1 MSKGG
6 QTATQQTTQQLNPFV
21 QDLMTRGFS
30 AAQNVASIPYQ
41 AYQGPRIAQFR
52 PQEQQSF
59 QMAER
64 AATSG
69 IGQPQLAQA
78 LTAAQQ
84 AAGYSPAQF
93 QQNVQGFMS
102 PYQESV
108 VDATMRRL
116 AQSRAERDAATRAQ
130 LAGSRA
136 FGNTRRGVY
145 EAQLAGE
152 QDLNTAQTLANLYQQ
167 GYGQAAGLAQG
178 LPSQQLAAAAQLGGL
193 SNQVIAQEQARQ
205 QMLMGAG
212 QAQRQMA
219 QQNLDLAYQDFLA
232 QRGYPVEQLK
242 ILQSGISGVPATTS
256 STTTATQPG
265 QGFLGTAGDILGVAG
280 AAKSLFSSPQQQA
293 ATGILKLLGL

>member
-21 QDLMTRGFS
+21 QDLMTRGFQ
-30 AAQNVASIPYQ
+30 AAQQVASIPYQ

-52 PQEQQSF
+52 PQEQQAF
-59 QMAER
+59 QMAEQ
-64 AATSG
+64 AALG
-69 IGQPQLAQA
+69 RVGAPQLEQA
-78 LTAAQQ
+78 TQAAQM

-116 AQSRAERDAATRAQ
+116 AQSRAERDAETRAR
-130 LAGSRA
+130 LASARA
-136 FGNTRRGVY
+136 FGNERRGVY
-145 EAQLAGE
+145 EAQLAAE
-152 QDLNTAQTLANLYQQ
+152 QDLNTQQTLANLYQQ
-167 GYGQAAGLAQG
+167 GYGQAAGLASQ
-178 LPSQQLAAAAQLGGL
+178 LPTQQLAGAAQLAGL
-193 SNQVIAQEQARQ
+193 SNQMISQEQARQ

-242 ILQSGISGVPATTS
+242 ILQSGIAGVPATTS
-256 STTTATQPG
+256 STTTSTAPG

-280 AAKSLFSSPQQQA
+280 AAKSLFSSDA
-293 ATGILKLLGL
+293 SKLNLLKSILG